1 MGILTARSNSITEVE
16 RRVLLDVP
24 WRTGAGVYRGVPGPG
39 WGRGV
44 RPTRSIVA
52 SAVFAAAAPRSD
64 PRLLLLVEPL
74 LYKPLLGDLLACG
87 CGGLVVLGELRVA
100 HLSY

>member
-1 MGILTARSNSITEVE
+1 MGILIARSNSITEVE

-24 WRTGAGVYRGVPGPG
+24 WRTGAGVGPVG
-39 WGRGV
+39 
-44 RPTRSIVA
+44 PTRSIVA

-74 LYKPLLGDLLACG
+74 LYEPLLGDLLACG

-100 HLSY
+100 HLPY

>member
-1 MGILTARSNSITEVE
+1 MGILIARSNSITEVE

-24 WRTGAGVYRGVPGPG
+24 WRTGAGV
-39 WGRGV
+39 GRAV

-100 HLSY
+100 HLPY